1 MSRGGRAEERGA
13 RRIPCLEQ
21 LRQRHHRGRFD
32 GAKTFLAE
40 RAGEVDS
47 TNKRQKMRESGGAGP
62 DTVGKEENEVP
73 LKL

>member
-1 MSRGGRAEERGA
+1 MRAVSLVLSSSVSAITGD
-13 RRIPCLEQ
+13 
-21 LRQRHHRGRFD
+21 RFD

-47 TNKRQKMRESGGAGP
+47 TSKRQKWRESGGAGP
-62 DTVGKEENEVP
+62 GTVDKEENEVP